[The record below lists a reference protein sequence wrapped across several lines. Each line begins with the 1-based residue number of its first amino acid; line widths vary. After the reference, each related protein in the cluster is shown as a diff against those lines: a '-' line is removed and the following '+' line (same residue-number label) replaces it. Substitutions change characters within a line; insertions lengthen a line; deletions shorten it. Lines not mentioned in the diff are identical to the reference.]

1 MITMLKT
8 INARKE
14 LIINGLLSHKENQVR
29 NHKRV
34 K

>member
-1 MITMLKT
+1 MLKT

-14 LIINGLLSHKENQVR
+14 LNINGLLSHKEKQVR